1 MAQKMV
7 NATVCIPKN
16 RGCKKTRKMWHLPSN
31 PQFLQISSIFAWGK
45 FVQIHFFVLWSI
57 AKLTGKLCVR
67 LKCRSIV
74 NNVFAFSP
82 APFSIH
88 MSWYLKLSRSPLYLY
103 LCLTSGSCLLK
114 QQMKSIIAE
123 PTRILTTSH
132 YLFNH
137 QGTCY
142 CLVICRPYENEYF
155 VSLRTYWSYL
165 FCPCCTRYIHL
176 SIAVIHLSIHLPNPP
191 RHRS

>member
-1 MAQKMV
+1 MGKICANPFFRPVIDSQTDGK
-7 NATVCIPKN
+7 TVCP
-16 RGCKKTRKMWHLPSN
+16 LE
-31 PQFLQISSIFAWGK
+31 
-45 FVQIHFFVLWSI
+45 
-57 AKLTGKLCVR
+57 
-67 LKCRSIV
+67 CRSIV

-88 MSWYLKLSRSPLYLY
+88 MSVYLKLSRSPLYLY

-176 SIAVIHLSIHLPNPP
+176 SIAVIHPSIHLPNPP